1 MTPTP
6 KTARRSL
13 FAAFA
18 VCAAGGATVAAPGWS
33 VGSVSN
39 RRTGSVCGQRGRAD
53 RRVGGHVDR

>member
-18 VCAAGGATVAAPGWS
+18 VCAAGGATVACIDCA
-33 VGSVSN
+33 
-39 RRTGSVCGQRGRAD
+39 GR
-53 RRVGGHVDR
+53 